1 MFPNTRS
8 FSNSFF
14 LSLIF
19 AALLT
24 ACGAPEESQ
33 VSSTETSAETA
44 GETETGALTDSGL
57 AAPPDLD
64 DPFIWLEEVEGE
76 EALAWAAEQNALSI
90 PRLQGDPR
98 FAAIRDAIETVLTSD
113 DRIPTPGLVNGQVYN
128 FWQDDEHIRGLLRR
142 TSLES
147 YRSDSPQW
155 ETVIDIDSLAT
166 VENANWVYK
175 GRTCLPGDPSRCL
188 LRLSDGGKDA
198 VVLREFDLENK
209 NFIDGGF
216 SVDEAKTNVDWID
229 ANTLVIG
236 TDFGPDSVTTSGY
249 ARTLRLWHRGSDIND
264 AEQIIEVELE
274 DMSVGITTVAEN
286 DARYSFV
293 TRRPDFF
300 TEQNWLVTPE
310 GVLAEI
316 PFPIDV
322 NVQGVFGDKLIALM
336 RSDWSPTEAATYPAG
351 SLIAMDL
358 ESSISSGDA
367 TDVSVILDPNAN
379 DELDAISAVTMTRDS
394 IYVSALKDVSG
405 KLLRVRSGASA
416 EQAWSIT
423 TIEMPDN
430 GAIRLVSADDYS
442 DTLMVSYQSFLT
454 PSTLYLI
461 NGDEEPE
468 AIKALAPQ
476 FDAEPY
482 LVEQHFVASVDGT
495 SIPYYIVRAA
505 DAPMDGSTPARLTAY
520 GGFELSRTPSYMSAQ
535 SQVWLQQGGA
545 YVLANIRGGGEYGP
559 QWHQTA
565 LLENRQRVFDD
576 FIAVAEDI
584 IERGLTS
591 PQHLGITGGSN
602 GGLLVTAA
610 MVQRPDLYNAIISA
624 VPLIDMLRY
633 HLLLAGASWTAEYG
647 NPNIPAHY
655 DFISEYSP
663 YQNVRA
669 DADYPEI
676 FLWTNPKDDRVHPG
690 HARKMAARMLEQ
702 GHDLIYFENAEGGHG
717 GGANLGQ
724 LAVTQAMEVVYLLQQ
739 LDD

>member
-1 MFPNTRS
+1 MLSNIRPLTIS
-8 FSNSFF
+8 FT
-14 LSLIF
+14 L
-19 AALLT
+19 AALLA
-24 ACGAPEESQ
+24 ACGSPDDSA
-33 VSSTETSAETA
+33 VSSLKTASEPETTPLTAAEP
-44 GETETGALTDSGL
+44 ESGPNL
-57 AAPPDLD
+57 E

-76 EALAWAAEQNALSI
+76 EALTWAAEQNALSI
-90 PRLQGDPR
+90 PRLQGDSR
-98 FAAIRDAIETVLTSD
+98 FEGIRDAIETVLTSD
-113 DRIPTPGLVNGQVYN
+113 DRIPSPGLVNGQVYN

-142 TSLES
+142 TSLDS
-147 YRSDSPQW
+147 YHSDNPQW
-155 ETVIDIDSLAT
+155 ETVIDIDLLAT

-175 GRTCLPGDPSRCL
+175 GRICLPGNPSRCL

-209 NFIDGGF
+209 NFVDGGF
-216 SVDEAKTNVDWID
+216 SVDEAKTNVDWVD
-229 ANTLVIG
+229 ANTLIIG
-236 TDFGPDSVTTSGY
+236 TDFGPGSVTTSGY
-249 ARTLRLWHRGSDIND
+249 ARTLRLWRRGTDIND
-264 AEQIIEVELE
+264 AEQIIEVGLE
-274 DMSVGITTVAEN
+274 DMSVGINTVAED

-300 TEQNWLVTPE
+300 TEQNWLVTPD
-310 GVLAEI
+310 GALAEI

-322 NVQGVFGDKLIALM
+322 NLQGVFGDRLIALM
-336 RSDWSPTEAATYPAG
+336 RSDWSPTEDVTYPAG

-358 ESSISSGDA
+358 ASSISNSVA
-367 TDVSVILDPNAN
+367 TEVSVILDPNVN
-379 DELDAISAVTMTRDS
+379 DELDAISAVAITRDS
-394 IYVSALKDVSG
+394 IYISALKDVSG
-405 KLLRVRSGASA
+405 KLLRVRSGAGA
-416 EQAWSIT
+416 EPAWSVA
-423 TIEMPDN
+423 TIELPEN

-454 PSTLYLI
+454 PSALYLI
-461 NGDEEPE
+461 NGDEQPE

-482 LVEQHFVASVDGT
+482 LVEQQFVASADGT

-505 DAPMDGSTPARLTAY
+505 DAPMDGSTPTRLTAY
-520 GGFELSRTPSYMSAQ
+520 GGFELSRTPAYVSAQ

-591 PQHLGITGGSN
+591 PAHLGITGGSN

-610 MVQRPDLYNAIISA
+610 MVQRPNLYNAIISA

-647 NPNIPAHY
+647 NPDIPAHY

-663 YQNVRA
+663 FQNVRA

-702 GHDLIYFENAEGGHG
+702 GHELIYFENAEGGHG

-724 LAVTQAMEVVYLLQQ
+724 LAVTQAMEVIYLLQK

>member
-1 MFPNTRS
+1 MLSNIRPLTIS
-8 FSNSFF
+8 FT
-14 LSLIF
+14 L
-19 AALLT
+19 AALLA
-24 ACGAPEESQ
+24 ACGSPDDSA
-33 VSSTETSAETA
+33 VSSLKTASEPETTPLTAAEP
-44 GETETGALTDSGL
+44 ESGPNL
-57 AAPPDLD
+57 E

-76 EALAWAAEQNALSI
+76 EALTWAAEQNALSI
-90 PRLQGDPR
+90 PRLQGDSR
-98 FAAIRDAIETVLTSD
+98 FEGIRDAIETVLTSD
-113 DRIPTPGLVNGQVYN
+113 DRIPSPGLVNGQVYN

-142 TSLES
+142 TSLDS
-147 YRSDSPQW
+147 YHSDNPQW
-155 ETVIDIDSLAT
+155 ETVIDIDLLAT

-175 GRTCLPGDPSRCL
+175 GRICVPGNPSRCL

-209 NFIDGGF
+209 NFVDGGF
-216 SVDEAKTNVDWID
+216 SVDEAKTNVDWVD
-229 ANTLVIG
+229 ANTLIIG
-236 TDFGPDSVTTSGY
+236 TDFGPGSVTTSGY
-249 ARTLRLWHRGSDIND
+249 ARTLRLWRRGTDIND
-264 AEQIIEVELE
+264 AEQIIEVGLE
-274 DMSVGITTVAEN
+274 DMSVGINTVAED

-300 TEQNWLVTPE
+300 TEQNWLVTPD
-310 GVLAEI
+310 GALAEI

-322 NVQGVFGDKLIALM
+322 NLQGVFGDRLIALM
-336 RSDWSPTEAATYPAG
+336 RSDWSPTEDVTYPAG

-358 ESSISSGDA
+358 ASSISNSVA
-367 TDVSVILDPNAN
+367 TEVSVILDPNVN
-379 DELDAISAVTMTRDS
+379 DELDAISAVAITRDS
-394 IYVSALKDVSG
+394 IYISALKDVSG
-405 KLLRVRSGASA
+405 KLLRVRSGAGA
-416 EQAWSIT
+416 EPAWSVA
-423 TIEMPDN
+423 TIELPEN

-454 PSTLYLI
+454 PSALYLI
-461 NGDEEPE
+461 NGDEQPE

-482 LVEQHFVASVDGT
+482 LVEQQFVASADGT

-505 DAPMDGSTPARLTAY
+505 DAPMDGSTPTRLTAY
-520 GGFELSRTPSYMSAQ
+520 GGFELSRTPAYVSAQ

-591 PQHLGITGGSN
+591 PAHLGITGGSN

-647 NPNIPAHY
+647 NPDIPAHY

-663 YQNVRA
+663 FQNVRA

-702 GHDLIYFENAEGGHG
+702 GHELIYFENAEGGHG

-724 LAVTQAMEVVYLLQQ
+724 LAVTQAMEVIYLLQK

>member
-1 MFPNTRS
+1 MLSKIRPLTIS
-8 FSNSFF
+8 FT
-14 LSLIF
+14 L
-19 AALLT
+19 AALLA
-24 ACGAPEESQ
+24 ACGSPDDSA
-33 VSSTETSAETA
+33 VSSLKTASEPETTPLTAAEP
-44 GETETGALTDSGL
+44 ESGPNL
-57 AAPPDLD
+57 E

-76 EALAWAAEQNALSI
+76 EALTWAAEQNALSI
-90 PRLQGDPR
+90 PRLQGDSR
-98 FAAIRDAIETVLTSD
+98 FEGIRDAIETVLTSD
-113 DRIPTPGLVNGQVYN
+113 DRIPSPGLVNGQVYN
-128 FWQDDEHIRGLLRR
+128 FWQDGEHIRGLLRR
-142 TSLES
+142 TSLDS
-147 YRSDSPQW
+147 YHSDNPQW
-155 ETVIDIDSLAT
+155 ETVIDIDLLAT

-175 GRTCLPGDPSRCL
+175 GRICLPGNPSRCL

-209 NFIDGGF
+209 NFVDGGF
-216 SVDEAKTNVDWID
+216 SVDEAKTNVDWVD
-229 ANTLVIG
+229 ANTLIIG
-236 TDFGPDSVTTSGY
+236 TDFGPGSVTTSGY
-249 ARTLRLWHRGSDIND
+249 ARTLRLWRRGTDIND
-264 AEQIIEVELE
+264 AEQIIEVGLE
-274 DMSVGITTVAEN
+274 DMSVGINTVAED

-300 TEQNWLVTPE
+300 TEQNWLVTPD
-310 GVLAEI
+310 GALAEI

-322 NVQGVFGDKLIALM
+322 NLQGVFGDRLIALM
-336 RSDWSPTEAATYPAG
+336 RSDWSPTEDVTYPAG

-358 ESSISSGDA
+358 ASSISNSVA
-367 TDVSVILDPNAN
+367 TEVSVILDPNVN
-379 DELDAISAVTMTRDS
+379 DELDAISAVAITRDS
-394 IYVSALKDVSG
+394 IYISALKDVSG
-405 KLLRVRSGASA
+405 KLLRVRSGAGA
-416 EQAWSIT
+416 EPAWSVA
-423 TIEMPDN
+423 TIELPEN

-454 PSTLYLI
+454 PSALYLI
-461 NGDEEPE
+461 NGDEQPE

-482 LVEQHFVASVDGT
+482 LVEQQFVSSADGT

-505 DAPMDGSTPARLTAY
+505 DAPMDGSTPTRLTAY
-520 GGFELSRTPSYMSAQ
+520 GGFELSRTPAYVSAQ

-591 PQHLGITGGSN
+591 PAHLGITGGSN

-647 NPNIPAHY
+647 NPDIPAHY

-663 YQNVRA
+663 FQNVRA

-702 GHDLIYFENAEGGHG
+702 GHELIYFENAEGGHG

-724 LAVTQAMEVVYLLQQ
+724 LAVTQAMEVIYLLQK

>member
-1 MFPNTRS
+1 MLSNIRPLTIS
-8 FSNSFF
+8 FT
-14 LSLIF
+14 L
-19 AALLT
+19 AALLA
-24 ACGAPEESQ
+24 ACGSPEDSA
-33 VSSTETSAETA
+33 VSSLKTPSEPETTPLTTAEP
-44 GETETGALTDSGL
+44 ESEPNLE
-57 AAPPDLD
+57 

-76 EALAWAAEQNALSI
+76 EALTWAAERNALST

-98 FAAIRDAIETVLTSD
+98 FEGIRDAIEMVLTSD

-128 FWQDDEHIRGLLRR
+128 YWQDDEHIRGLLRR
-142 TSLES
+142 TSLDS
-147 YRSDSPQW
+147 YRSDNPRW
-155 ETVIDIDSLAT
+155 ETVIDIDLLAT

-175 GRTCLPGDPSRCL
+175 GRTCLPGNPSRCL

-198 VVLREFDLENK
+198 VVLREFDLENN
-209 NFIDGGF
+209 NFVDGGF
-216 SVDEAKTNVDWID
+216 SVDEAKTNVDWVD
-229 ANTLVIG
+229 ANTLIIG
-236 TDFGPDSVTTSGY
+236 TDFGPGSVTTSGY
-249 ARTLRLWHRGSDIND
+249 ARTLRLWRRGTDIND
-264 AEQIIEVELE
+264 AEQIIEVGLE
-274 DMSVGITTVAEN
+274 DMSVGINTVAED

-300 TEQNWLVTPE
+300 TEQNWLVTPD
-310 GVLAEI
+310 GALAEI

-322 NVQGVFGDKLIALM
+322 NLQGVFGDKLIALM
-336 RSDWSPTEAATYPAG
+336 RSDWSPTEDVTYPAG

-358 ESSISSGDA
+358 ASSISNSAA
-367 TDVSVILDPNAN
+367 TEVSVILDPNVN
-379 DELDAISAVTMTRDS
+379 DELDAISAVAMTRDS
-394 IYVSALKDVSG
+394 IYISALKDVSG
-405 KLLRVRSGASA
+405 KLLRVRSGAGA
-416 EQAWSIT
+416 EPAWSVA
-423 TIEMPDN
+423 TIELPEN

-454 PSTLYLI
+454 PSTLYLV
-461 NGDEEPE
+461 NGDEQPE

-482 LVEQHFVASVDGT
+482 LVEQQFVASADGT

-505 DAPMDGSTPARLTAY
+505 DAPMDGSTPTRLTAY
-520 GGFELSRTPSYMSAQ
+520 GGFELSRTPAYVSAQ

-591 PQHLGITGGSN
+591 PAHLGITGGSN

-647 NPNIPAHY
+647 NPDIPAHY

-669 DADYPEI
+669 DANYPEI

-702 GHDLIYFENAEGGHG
+702 GHELIYFENAEGGHG

>member
-1 MFPNTRS
+1 MLSNIRPLTIS
-8 FSNSFF
+8 FT
-14 LSLIF
+14 L
-19 AALLT
+19 AALLA
-24 ACGAPEESQ
+24 ACGSPEDSA
-33 VSSTETSAETA
+33 VSSLKTPSEPETTPLTTAEP
-44 GETETGALTDSGL
+44 ESGPNL
-57 AAPPDLD
+57 E

-76 EALAWAAEQNALSI
+76 EALAWAAERNALSI

-98 FAAIRDAIETVLTSD
+98 FEGIRDTIEMVLTSD

-128 FWQDDEHIRGLLRR
+128 YWQDDEHIRGLLRR
-142 TSLES
+142 TSLDS
-147 YRSDSPQW
+147 YRSDNPRW
-155 ETVIDIDSLAT
+155 ETVIDIDLLAT

-198 VVLREFDLENK
+198 VVLREFDLENN
-209 NFIDGGF
+209 NFVDGGF
-216 SVDEAKTNVDWID
+216 SVDEAKTNVDWVD
-229 ANTLVIG
+229 ANTLIIG
-236 TDFGPDSVTTSGY
+236 TDFGPGSVTTSGY
-249 ARTLRLWHRGSDIND
+249 ARTLRLWRRGTDIND
-264 AEQIIEVELE
+264 AEQIIEVGLE
-274 DMSVGITTVAEN
+274 DMSVGINTVAED

-300 TEQNWLVTPE
+300 TEQNWLLTPD
-310 GVLAEI
+310 GALAEI

-322 NVQGVFGDKLIALM
+322 NLQGVFGDKLIALM
-336 RSDWSPTEAATYPAG
+336 RSDWSPTEDVTYPAG

-358 ESSISSGDA
+358 ASSISNSAA
-367 TDVSVILDPNAN
+367 TEVSVILDPNLN
-379 DELDAISAVTMTRDS
+379 DELDAISAVAITSDS
-394 IYVSALKDVSG
+394 IYISALKDVSG
-405 KLLRVRSGASA
+405 KLLRVRSGAGA
-416 EQAWSIT
+416 EPAWSVA
-423 TIEMPDN
+423 TIELPEN

-454 PSTLYLI
+454 PSTLYLV
-461 NGDEEPE
+461 NGDEQPE

-482 LVEQHFVASVDGT
+482 LVEQQFVASADGT

-505 DAPMDGSTPARLTAY
+505 DAPMDGSTPTRLTAY
-520 GGFELSRTPSYMSAQ
+520 GGFELSRTPAYVSAQ

-591 PQHLGITGGSN
+591 PAHLGITGGSN

-647 NPNIPAHY
+647 NPDIPAHY

>member
-1 MFPNTRS
+1 MLSNIRPLTIS
-8 FSNSFF
+8 FT
-14 LSLIF
+14 L
-19 AALLT
+19 AALLA
-24 ACGAPEESQ
+24 ACGSPEDSA
-33 VSSTETSAETA
+33 VSSLKNPSEPETTPLTTAEP
-44 GETETGALTDSGL
+44 ESEPNLE
-57 AAPPDLD
+57 

-76 EALAWAAEQNALSI
+76 EALTWAAERNALSI

-98 FAAIRDAIETVLTSD
+98 FEGIRDAIEMVLTSD

-128 FWQDDEHIRGLLRR
+128 YWQDDEHIRGLLRR
-142 TSLES
+142 TSLDS
-147 YRSDSPQW
+147 YRSDNPRW
-155 ETVIDIDSLAT
+155 ETVIDIDLLAT

-175 GRTCLPGDPSRCL
+175 GRTCLPGNPSHCL

-198 VVLREFDLENK
+198 VVLREFDLENN
-209 NFIDGGF
+209 NFVDGGF
-216 SVDEAKTNVDWID
+216 SVDEAKTNVDWVD
-229 ANTLVIG
+229 ANTLIIG
-236 TDFGPDSVTTSGY
+236 TDFGPGSVTTSGY
-249 ARTLRLWHRGSDIND
+249 ARTLRLWRRGTDIND
-264 AEQIIEVELE
+264 AEQIIEVGLE
-274 DMSVGITTVAEN
+274 DMSVGINTVAED

-300 TEQNWLVTPE
+300 TEQNWLVTPD
-310 GVLAEI
+310 GALAEI

-322 NVQGVFGDKLIALM
+322 NLQGVFGDKLIALM
-336 RSDWSPTEAATYPAG
+336 RSDWSPTEDVTYPAG

-358 ESSISSGDA
+358 ASSISNSAA
-367 TDVSVILDPNAN
+367 TEVSVILDPNVN
-379 DELDAISAVTMTRDS
+379 DELDAISAVAMTRDS
-394 IYVSALKDVSG
+394 IYISALKDVSG
-405 KLLRVRSGASA
+405 KLLRVRSGAGA
-416 EQAWSIT
+416 EPAWSVA
-423 TIEMPDN
+423 TIELPDN

-454 PSTLYLI
+454 PSTLYLV
-461 NGDEEPE
+461 NGDEQPE

-482 LVEQHFVASVDGT
+482 LVEQQFVASADGT

-505 DAPMDGSTPARLTAY
+505 DAPMDGSTPTRLTAY
-520 GGFELSRTPSYMSAQ
+520 GGFELSRTPAYVSAQ

-591 PQHLGITGGSN
+591 PAHLGITGGSN

-647 NPNIPAHY
+647 NPDIPAHY

-669 DADYPEI
+669 DANYPEI

-702 GHDLIYFENAEGGHG
+702 GHELIYFENAEGGHG

>member
-1 MFPNTRS
+1 MLSNIRPLTIS
-8 FSNSFF
+8 FT
-14 LSLIF
+14 L
-19 AALLT
+19 AALLA
-24 ACGAPEESQ
+24 ACGSPEDSA
-33 VSSTETSAETA
+33 VSSFKTPSEPETTPLTTAEP
-44 GETETGALTDSGL
+44 ESEPNLE
-57 AAPPDLD
+57 

-76 EALAWAAEQNALSI
+76 EALTWAAERNALSI

-98 FAAIRDAIETVLTSD
+98 FEGIRDAIEMVLTSD

-128 FWQDDEHIRGLLRR
+128 YWQDDEHIRGLLRR
-142 TSLES
+142 TSLDS
-147 YRSDSPQW
+147 YRSDNPRW
-155 ETVIDIDSLAT
+155 ETVIDIDLLAT

-175 GRTCLPGDPSRCL
+175 GRTCLPGNPSRCL

-209 NFIDGGF
+209 NFVDGGF
-216 SVDEAKTNVDWID
+216 SVDEAKTNVDWVD
-229 ANTLVIG
+229 ANTLIIG
-236 TDFGPDSVTTSGY
+236 TDFGLGSVTTSGY
-249 ARTLRLWHRGSDIND
+249 ARTLRLWRRGTDIND
-264 AEQIIEVELE
+264 AEQIIEVGLE
-274 DMSVGITTVAEN
+274 DMSVGINTVAEA

-300 TEQNWLVTPE
+300 TEQNWLVTPD
-310 GVLAEI
+310 GALAEI

-322 NVQGVFGDKLIALM
+322 NLQGVFGDKLIALM
-336 RSDWSPTEAATYPAG
+336 RSDWSPTEDVTYPAG

-358 ESSISSGDA
+358 ASSISNSAA
-367 TDVSVILDPNAN
+367 TEVSVILDPNVN
-379 DELDAISAVTMTRDS
+379 DELDAISAVAMTRDS
-394 IYVSALKDVSG
+394 IYISALKDVSG
-405 KLLRVRSGASA
+405 KLLRVRSGAGA
-416 EQAWSIT
+416 EPAWSVA
-423 TIEMPDN
+423 TIELPEN

-454 PSTLYLI
+454 PSTLYLV
-461 NGDEEPE
+461 NGDEQPE

-476 FDAEPY
+476 YDAEPY
-482 LVEQHFVASVDGT
+482 LVEQQFVASADGT

-505 DAPMDGSTPARLTAY
+505 DAPMDSSTPTRLTAY
-520 GGFELSRTPSYMSAQ
+520 GGFELSRTPAYVSAQ
-535 SQVWLQQGGA
+535 SQVWLQRGGA

-591 PQHLGITGGSN
+591 PAHLGITGGSN

-647 NPNIPAHY
+647 NPDIPAHY

-669 DADYPEI
+669 DANYPEI

-702 GHDLIYFENAEGGHG
+702 GHELIYFENAEGGHG

>member
-1 MFPNTRS
+1 MLSNIRPLTIS
-8 FSNSFF
+8 FT
-14 LSLIF
+14 L
-19 AALLT
+19 AALLA
-24 ACGAPEESQ
+24 ACGSPEDSA
-33 VSSTETSAETA
+33 VSSLKNPSEPETTPLTTAEP
-44 GETETGALTDSGL
+44 ESEPNLE
-57 AAPPDLD
+57 

-76 EALAWAAEQNALSI
+76 EALTWAAERNALST

-98 FAAIRDAIETVLTSD
+98 FEGIRDAIEMVLTSD

-128 FWQDDEHIRGLLRR
+128 YWQDDEHIRGLLRR
-142 TSLES
+142 TSLDS
-147 YRSDSPQW
+147 YRSDNPRW
-155 ETVIDIDSLAT
+155 ETVIDIDLLAT

-175 GRTCLPGDPSRCL
+175 GRTCLPGNPSHCL

-209 NFIDGGF
+209 NFVDGGF
-216 SVDEAKTNVDWID
+216 SVDEAKTNVDWVD
-229 ANTLVIG
+229 ANTLIIG
-236 TDFGPDSVTTSGY
+236 TDFGPGSVTTSGY
-249 ARTLRLWHRGSDIND
+249 ARTLRLWRRGTDIND
-264 AEQIIEVELE
+264 AEQIIEVGLE
-274 DMSVGITTVAEN
+274 DMSVGINTVAED

-300 TEQNWLVTPE
+300 TEQNWLVTPD
-310 GVLAEI
+310 GALAEI

-322 NVQGVFGDKLIALM
+322 NLQGVFGDKLIALM
-336 RSDWSPTEAATYPAG
+336 RSDWSPTEDVTYPAG

-358 ESSISSGDA
+358 ANSISNSAA
-367 TDVSVILDPNAN
+367 TEVSVILDPNVN
-379 DELDAISAVTMTRDS
+379 DELDAISAVAMTRDS
-394 IYVSALKDVSG
+394 IYISALKDVSG
-405 KLLRVRSGASA
+405 KLLRVRSGAGA
-416 EQAWSIT
+416 EPAWSVA
-423 TIEMPDN
+423 TIELPDN

-454 PSTLYLI
+454 PSTLYLV
-461 NGDEEPE
+461 NGDEQPE

-482 LVEQHFVASVDGT
+482 LVEQQFVASADGT

-505 DAPMDGSTPARLTAY
+505 DAPMDGSTPTRLTAY
-520 GGFELSRTPSYMSAQ
+520 GGFELSRTPAYVSAQ

-591 PQHLGITGGSN
+591 PAHLGITGGSN

-647 NPNIPAHY
+647 NPDIPAHY

-669 DADYPEI
+669 DANYPEI

-702 GHDLIYFENAEGGHG
+702 GHELIYFENAEGGHG

>member
-1 MFPNTRS
+1 MLPNIRPLTIS
-8 FSNSFF
+8 FT
-14 LSLIF
+14 L
-19 AALLT
+19 AALLA
-24 ACGAPEESQ
+24 ACGSPDDSA
-33 VSSTETSAETA
+33 VSSLKTASEPETTP
-44 GETETGALTDSGL
+44 L
-57 AAPPDLD
+57 AAAEPESGPNLE
-64 DPFIWLEEVEGE
+64 DPFIWLEEVEGGK
-76 EALAWAAEQNALSI
+76 ALTWAAEQNALSI
-90 PRLQGDPR
+90 PRLQGDSR
-98 FAAIRDAIETVLTSD
+98 FEGIRDAIETVLTSD
-113 DRIPTPGLVNGQVYN
+113 DRIPSPGLVNGQVYN

-142 TSLES
+142 TSLDS
-147 YRSDSPQW
+147 YRSDNPQW
-155 ETVIDIDSLAT
+155 ETVIDIDLLAT

-175 GRTCLPGDPSRCL
+175 GRTCLPDNPSRCL

-209 NFIDGGF
+209 NFVDGGF
-216 SVDEAKTNVDWID
+216 SVGEAKTAVDWVD
-229 ANTLVIG
+229 ANTLIIG
-236 TDFGPDSVTTSGY
+236 TDFGPGSVTTSGY
-249 ARTLRLWHRGSDIND
+249 ARTLRLWRRGTDIND
-264 AEQIIEVELE
+264 AEQIIEVGLE
-274 DMSVGITTVAEN
+274 DMSVGINTVAED

-300 TEQNWLVTPE
+300 TEQNWLVTPD
-310 GVLAEI
+310 GALAEI

-322 NVQGVFGDKLIALM
+322 NLQGVFGDKLIALM
-336 RSDWSPTEAATYPAG
+336 RSDWSPTEDVTYPAG

-358 ESSISSGDA
+358 ASSISNSVA
-367 TDVSVILDPNAN
+367 TEVSVILDPNVN
-379 DELDAISAVTMTRDS
+379 DELDAISAVAITRDS
-394 IYVSALKDVSG
+394 IYISALKDVSG
-405 KLLRVRSGASA
+405 KLLRVRSGAGA
-416 EQAWSIT
+416 EPAWSVA
-423 TIEMPDN
+423 TIELPEN

-454 PSTLYLI
+454 PSALYLI
-461 NGDEEPE
+461 NGDEQPE

-482 LVEQHFVASVDGT
+482 LVEQQFVASADGT

-505 DAPMDGSTPARLTAY
+505 DAPMDGSTPTRLTAY
-520 GGFELSRTPSYMSAQ
+520 GGFELSRTPAYVSAQ

-591 PQHLGITGGSN
+591 PAHLGITGGSN

-647 NPNIPAHY
+647 NPDIPAHY
-655 DFISEYSP
+655 NFISEYSP

-702 GHDLIYFENAEGGHG
+702 GHELIYFENAEGGHG

-724 LAVTQAMEVVYLLQQ
+724 LAVTQAMEVIYLLQK

>member
-1 MFPNTRS
+1 MLSNIRPLTIS
-8 FSNSFF
+8 FT
-14 LSLIF
+14 L
-19 AALLT
+19 AALLA
-24 ACGAPEESQ
+24 ACGSPDDSA
-33 VSSTETSAETA
+33 VSSLKTASEPETTPLTAAEP
-44 GETETGALTDSGL
+44 ESGPNL
-57 AAPPDLD
+57 E

-76 EALAWAAEQNALSI
+76 EALTWAAEQNALSI
-90 PRLQGDPR
+90 PRLQGDSR
-98 FAAIRDAIETVLTSD
+98 FEGIRDAIETVLTSD
-113 DRIPTPGLVNGQVYN
+113 DRIPSPGLVNGQVYN

-142 TSLES
+142 TSLDS
-147 YRSDSPQW
+147 YHSDNPQW
-155 ETVIDIDSLAT
+155 ETVIDIDLLAT

-175 GRTCLPGDPSRCL
+175 GRICLPGNPSRCL

-209 NFIDGGF
+209 NFVDGGF
-216 SVDEAKTNVDWID
+216 SVDEAKTNVDWVD
-229 ANTLVIG
+229 ANTLIIG
-236 TDFGPDSVTTSGY
+236 TDFGPGSVTTSGY
-249 ARTLRLWHRGSDIND
+249 ARTLRLWRRGTDIND
-264 AEQIIEVELE
+264 AEQIIEVGLE
-274 DMSVGITTVAEN
+274 DMSVGINTVAED

-300 TEQNWLVTPE
+300 TEQNWLVTPD
-310 GVLAEI
+310 GALAEI

-322 NVQGVFGDKLIALM
+322 NLQGVFGDRLIALM
-336 RSDWSPTEAATYPAG
+336 RSDWSPTEDVTYPAG

-358 ESSISSGDA
+358 ASSISNSVA
-367 TDVSVILDPNAN
+367 TEVSVILDPNVN
-379 DELDAISAVTMTRDS
+379 DELDAISAVAITRDS
-394 IYVSALKDVSG
+394 IYISALKDVSG
-405 KLLRVRSGASA
+405 KLLRVRSGAGT
-416 EQAWSIT
+416 EPAWSVA
-423 TIEMPDN
+423 TIELPEN

-454 PSTLYLI
+454 PSALYLI
-461 NGDEEPE
+461 NGDEQPE

-482 LVEQHFVASVDGT
+482 LVEQQFVASADGT

-505 DAPMDGSTPARLTAY
+505 DAPMDGSTPTRLTAY
-520 GGFELSRTPSYMSAQ
+520 GGFELSRTPAYVSAQ

-591 PQHLGITGGSN
+591 PAHLGITGGSN

-647 NPNIPAHY
+647 NPDIPAHY

-663 YQNVRA
+663 FQNVRA

-702 GHDLIYFENAEGGHG
+702 GHELIYFENAEGGHG

-724 LAVTQAMEVVYLLQQ
+724 LAVTQAMEVIYLLQK

>member
-1 MFPNTRS
+1 MLSNIRPLTIS
-8 FSNSFF
+8 FT
-14 LSLIF
+14 L
-19 AALLT
+19 AALLA
-24 ACGAPEESQ
+24 ACGSPDDSA
-33 VSSTETSAETA
+33 VSSLKTASEPETTPLTAAEP
-44 GETETGALTDSGL
+44 ESGPNL
-57 AAPPDLD
+57 E

-76 EALAWAAEQNALSI
+76 EALTWAAEQNALSI
-90 PRLQGDPR
+90 PRLQGDSR
-98 FAAIRDAIETVLTSD
+98 FEGIRDAIETVLTSD
-113 DRIPTPGLVNGQVYN
+113 DRIPSPGLVNGQVYN

-142 TSLES
+142 TSLDS
-147 YRSDSPQW
+147 YHSDNPQW
-155 ETVIDIDSLAT
+155 ETVIDIDLLAT

-175 GRTCLPGDPSRCL
+175 GRICLPGNPSRCL

-209 NFIDGGF
+209 NFVDGGF
-216 SVDEAKTNVDWID
+216 SVDEAKTNVDWVD
-229 ANTLVIG
+229 ANTLIIG
-236 TDFGPDSVTTSGY
+236 TDFGPGSVTTSGY
-249 ARTLRLWHRGSDIND
+249 ARTLRLWRRGTDIND
-264 AEQIIEVELE
+264 AEQIIEVGLE
-274 DMSVGITTVAEN
+274 DMSVGINTVAED

-300 TEQNWLVTPE
+300 TEQNWLVTPD
-310 GVLAEI
+310 GALAEI

-322 NVQGVFGDKLIALM
+322 NLQGVFGDRLIALM
-336 RSDWSPTEAATYPAG
+336 RSDWSPTEDVTYPAG

-358 ESSISSGDA
+358 ASSISNSVA
-367 TDVSVILDPNAN
+367 TEVSVILDPNVN
-379 DELDAISAVTMTRDS
+379 DELDAISAVAITRDS
-394 IYVSALKDVSG
+394 IYISALKDVSG
-405 KLLRVRSGASA
+405 KLLRVRSGAGA
-416 EQAWSIT
+416 EPAWSVA
-423 TIEMPDN
+423 TIELPEN

-454 PSTLYLI
+454 PSALYLI
-461 NGDEEPE
+461 NGDEQPE

-482 LVEQHFVASVDGT
+482 LVEQQFVSSADGT

-505 DAPMDGSTPARLTAY
+505 DAPMDGSTPTRLTAY
-520 GGFELSRTPSYMSAQ
+520 GGFELSRTPAYVSAQ

-591 PQHLGITGGSN
+591 PAHLGITGGSN

-647 NPNIPAHY
+647 NPDIPAHY

-663 YQNVRA
+663 FQNVRA

-702 GHDLIYFENAEGGHG
+702 GHELIYFENAEGGHG

-724 LAVTQAMEVVYLLQQ
+724 LAVTQAMEVIYLLQK

>member
-1 MFPNTRS
+1 MLPNIRPLTIS
-8 FSNSFF
+8 FT
-14 LSLIF
+14 L
-19 AALLT
+19 AALLA
-24 ACGAPEESQ
+24 ACGSPDDSA
-33 VSSTETSAETA
+33 VSSLKTASEPETTP
-44 GETETGALTDSGL
+44 L
-57 AAPPDLD
+57 AAAEPESGPNLE

-76 EALAWAAEQNALSI
+76 EALTWAAEQNALSI
-90 PRLQGDPR
+90 PRLQGDSR
-98 FAAIRDAIETVLTSD
+98 FEGIRDAIETVLTSD
-113 DRIPTPGLVNGQVYN
+113 DRIPSPGLVNGQVYN

-142 TSLES
+142 TSLDS
-147 YRSDSPQW
+147 YRSDNPQW
-155 ETVIDIDSLAT
+155 ETVIDIDLLAT

-175 GRTCLPGDPSRCL
+175 GRTCLPDNPSRCL

-198 VVLREFDLENK
+198 VVLREFDLENN
-209 NFIDGGF
+209 NFVDGGF
-216 SVDEAKTNVDWID
+216 SVDEAKTNVDWVD
-229 ANTLVIG
+229 ANTLIIG
-236 TDFGPDSVTTSGY
+236 TDFGPGSVTTSGY
-249 ARTLRLWHRGSDIND
+249 ARTLRLWRRGTDIND
-264 AEQIIEVELE
+264 AEQIIEVGLE
-274 DMSVGITTVAEN
+274 DMSVGINTVAED

-300 TEQNWLVTPE
+300 TEQNWLVTPD
-310 GVLAEI
+310 GALAEI

-322 NVQGVFGDKLIALM
+322 NLQGVFGDKLIALM
-336 RSDWSPTEAATYPAG
+336 RSDWSPTEDVTYPAG

-358 ESSISSGDA
+358 ASSISNSVA
-367 TDVSVILDPNAN
+367 TEVSVILDPNVN
-379 DELDAISAVTMTRDS
+379 DELDAISAVAITRDS
-394 IYVSALKDVSG
+394 IYISALKDVSG
-405 KLLRVRSGASA
+405 KLLRVRSGAGA
-416 EQAWSIT
+416 EPAWSVA
-423 TIEMPDN
+423 TIELPEN

-454 PSTLYLI
+454 PSALYLI
-461 NGDEEPE
+461 NGDEQPE

-482 LVEQHFVASVDGT
+482 LVEQQFVASADGT

-505 DAPMDGSTPARLTAY
+505 DAPMDGSTPTRLTAY
-520 GGFELSRTPSYMSAQ
+520 GGFELSRTPAYVSAQ

-591 PQHLGITGGSN
+591 PAHLGITGGSN

-647 NPNIPAHY
+647 NPDIPAHY
-655 DFISEYSP
+655 NFISEYSP

-702 GHDLIYFENAEGGHG
+702 GHELIYFENAEGGHG

-724 LAVTQAMEVVYLLQQ
+724 LAVTQAMEVIYLLQK

>member
-1 MFPNTRS
+1 MLSNIRPLTIS
-8 FSNSFF
+8 FT
-14 LSLIF
+14 L
-19 AALLT
+19 AALLA
-24 ACGAPEESQ
+24 ACGSPEDSA
-33 VSSTETSAETA
+33 VSSLKTPSEPETTPLTTAEP
-44 GETETGALTDSGL
+44 ESEPNLE
-57 AAPPDLD
+57 

-76 EALAWAAEQNALSI
+76 EALAWAAERNALSI

-98 FAAIRDAIETVLTSD
+98 FEGIRDAIEMVLTSD

-128 FWQDDEHIRGLLRR
+128 YWQDDEHIRGLLRR
-142 TSLES
+142 TSLDS
-147 YRSDSPQW
+147 YRSDNPRW
-155 ETVIDIDSLAT
+155 ETVIDIDLLAT

-175 GRTCLPGDPSRCL
+175 GRTCLPGNPSRCL

-198 VVLREFDLENK
+198 VVLREFDLENN
-209 NFIDGGF
+209 NFVDGGF
-216 SVDEAKTNVDWID
+216 SVDEAKTNVDWVD
-229 ANTLVIG
+229 ANTLIIG
-236 TDFGPDSVTTSGY
+236 TDFGPGSVTTSGY
-249 ARTLRLWHRGSDIND
+249 ARTLRLWRRGTDIND
-264 AEQIIEVELE
+264 AEQIIEVGLE
-274 DMSVGITTVAEN
+274 DMSVGINTVAED

-300 TEQNWLVTPE
+300 TEQNWLLTPD
-310 GVLAEI
+310 GALAEI

-322 NVQGVFGDKLIALM
+322 NLQGVFGDKLIALM
-336 RSDWSPTEAATYPAG
+336 RSDWSPTEDVTYPAG

-358 ESSISSGDA
+358 ASSISNSAA
-367 TDVSVILDPNAN
+367 TEVSVILDPNVN
-379 DELDAISAVTMTRDS
+379 DELDAISAVAMTRDS
-394 IYVSALKDVSG
+394 IYISALKDVSG
-405 KLLRVRSGASA
+405 KLLRVRSGAGA
-416 EQAWSIT
+416 EPAWSVA
-423 TIEMPDN
+423 TIELPEN

-454 PSTLYLI
+454 PSTLYLV
-461 NGDEEPE
+461 NGDEQPE

-482 LVEQHFVASVDGT
+482 LVEQQFVASADGT

-505 DAPMDGSTPARLTAY
+505 DAPMDGSTPTRLTAY
-520 GGFELSRTPSYMSAQ
+520 GGFELSRTPAYVSAQ

-545 YVLANIRGGGEYGP
+545 YALANIRGGGEYGP

-591 PQHLGITGGSN
+591 PAHLGITGGSN

-647 NPNIPAHY
+647 NPDIPAHY

-669 DADYPEI
+669 DANYPEI

-702 GHDLIYFENAEGGHG
+702 GHELIYFENAEGGHG

>member
-1 MFPNTRS
+1 MLSNIRPLTIS
-8 FSNSFF
+8 FT
-14 LSLIF
+14 L
-19 AALLT
+19 AALLA
-24 ACGAPEESQ
+24 ACGSPDDSA
-33 VSSTETSAETA
+33 VSSLKTASEPETTPLTAAEP
-44 GETETGALTDSGL
+44 ESGPNL
-57 AAPPDLD
+57 E

-76 EALAWAAEQNALSI
+76 EALTWAAEQNALSI
-90 PRLQGDPR
+90 PRLQGDSR
-98 FAAIRDAIETVLTSD
+98 FEGIRDAIETVLTSD
-113 DRIPTPGLVNGQVYN
+113 DRIPSPGLVNGQVYN
-128 FWQDDEHIRGLLRR
+128 FWQDGEHIRGLLRR
-142 TSLES
+142 TSLDS
-147 YRSDSPQW
+147 YHSDNPQW
-155 ETVIDIDSLAT
+155 ETVIDIDLLAT

-175 GRTCLPGDPSRCL
+175 GRICLPGNPSRCL

-209 NFIDGGF
+209 NFVDGGF
-216 SVDEAKTNVDWID
+216 SVDEAKTNVDWVD
-229 ANTLVIG
+229 ANTLIIG
-236 TDFGPDSVTTSGY
+236 TDFGPGSVTTSGY
-249 ARTLRLWHRGSDIND
+249 ARTLRLWRRGTDIND
-264 AEQIIEVELE
+264 AEQIIEVGLE
-274 DMSVGITTVAEN
+274 DMSVGINTVAED

-300 TEQNWLVTPE
+300 TEQNWLVTPD
-310 GVLAEI
+310 GALAEI

-322 NVQGVFGDKLIALM
+322 NLQGVFGDRLIALM
-336 RSDWSPTEAATYPAG
+336 RSDWSPTEDVTYPAG

-358 ESSISSGDA
+358 ASSISNSVA
-367 TDVSVILDPNAN
+367 TEVSVILDPNVN
-379 DELDAISAVTMTRDS
+379 DELDAISAVAITRDS
-394 IYVSALKDVSG
+394 IYISALKDVSG
-405 KLLRVRSGASA
+405 KLLRVRSGAGA
-416 EQAWSIT
+416 EPAWSVA
-423 TIEMPDN
+423 TIELPEN

-454 PSTLYLI
+454 PSALYLI
-461 NGDEEPE
+461 NGDEQPE

-482 LVEQHFVASVDGT
+482 LVEQQFVASADGT

-505 DAPMDGSTPARLTAY
+505 DAPMDGSTPTRLTAY
-520 GGFELSRTPSYMSAQ
+520 GGFELSRTPAYVSAQ

-591 PQHLGITGGSN
+591 PAHLGITGGSN

-647 NPNIPAHY
+647 NPDIPAHY

-663 YQNVRA
+663 FQNVRA

-702 GHDLIYFENAEGGHG
+702 GHELIYFENAEGGHG

-724 LAVTQAMEVVYLLQQ
+724 LAVTQAMEVIYLLQK

>member
-1 MFPNTRS
+1 MLSNIRPLTIS
-8 FSNSFF
+8 FT
-14 LSLIF
+14 L
-19 AALLT
+19 AALLA
-24 ACGAPEESQ
+24 ACGSPEDSA
-33 VSSTETSAETA
+33 VSSLKTPSEPETTPLTTAEP
-44 GETETGALTDSGL
+44 ESEPNLE
-57 AAPPDLD
+57 

-76 EALAWAAEQNALSI
+76 EALTWAAERNALSI

-98 FAAIRDAIETVLTSD
+98 FEGIRDAIEMVLTSD

-128 FWQDDEHIRGLLRR
+128 YWQDDEHIRGLLRR
-142 TSLES
+142 TSLDS
-147 YRSDSPQW
+147 YRSDNPRW
-155 ETVIDIDSLAT
+155 ETVIDIDLLAT

-175 GRTCLPGDPSRCL
+175 GRTCLPGNPSRCL

-198 VVLREFDLENK
+198 VVLREFDLENN
-209 NFIDGGF
+209 NFVDGGF
-216 SVDEAKTNVDWID
+216 SVDEAKTNVDWVD
-229 ANTLVIG
+229 ANTLIIG
-236 TDFGPDSVTTSGY
+236 TDFGPGSVTTSGY
-249 ARTLRLWHRGSDIND
+249 ARTLRLWRRGTDIND
-264 AEQIIEVELE
+264 AEQIIEVGLE
-274 DMSVGITTVAEN
+274 DMSVGINTVAED

-293 TRRPDFF
+293 TRHPDFF
-300 TEQNWLVTPE
+300 TEQNWLVTPD
-310 GVLAEI
+310 GALAEI

-322 NVQGVFGDKLIALM
+322 NLQGVFGNKLIALM
-336 RSDWSPTEAATYPAG
+336 RSDWSPTEDVTYPAG

-358 ESSISSGDA
+358 ASSISNSAA
-367 TDVSVILDPNAN
+367 TEVSVILDPNVN
-379 DELDAISAVTMTRDS
+379 DELDAISAVAMTRDS
-394 IYVSALKDVSG
+394 IYISALKDVSG
-405 KLLRVRSGASA
+405 KLLRVRSGAGA
-416 EQAWSIT
+416 EPAWSVA
-423 TIEMPDN
+423 TIELPEN

-454 PSTLYLI
+454 PSTLYLV
-461 NGDEEPE
+461 NGDEQPE

-482 LVEQHFVASVDGT
+482 LVEQQFVASADGT

-505 DAPMDGSTPARLTAY
+505 DAPMDGSTPTRLTAY
-520 GGFELSRTPSYMSAQ
+520 GGFELSRTPAYVSAQ

-591 PQHLGITGGSN
+591 PAHLGITGGSN

-647 NPNIPAHY
+647 NPDIPAHY

-669 DADYPEI
+669 DTNYPEI

-702 GHDLIYFENAEGGHG
+702 GHELIYFENAEGGHG

>member
-1 MFPNTRS
+1 MLSNIRPLTIS
-8 FSNSFF
+8 FT
-14 LSLIF
+14 L
-19 AALLT
+19 AALLA
-24 ACGAPEESQ
+24 ACGSPEDSA
-33 VSSTETSAETA
+33 VSSLKTPSEPETTPLTTAEP
-44 GETETGALTDSGL
+44 ESEPNLE
-57 AAPPDLD
+57 

-76 EALAWAAEQNALSI
+76 EALAWAAERNALSI

-98 FAAIRDAIETVLTSD
+98 FEGIRDAIEMVLTSD

-128 FWQDDEHIRGLLRR
+128 YWQDDEHIRGLLRR
-142 TSLES
+142 TSLDS
-147 YRSDSPQW
+147 YRSDNPRW
-155 ETVIDIDSLAT
+155 ETVIDIDLLAT

-175 GRTCLPGDPSRCL
+175 GRTCLPGNPSRCL

-198 VVLREFDLENK
+198 VVLREFDLENN
-209 NFIDGGF
+209 NFVDGGF
-216 SVDEAKTNVDWID
+216 SVDEAKTNVDWVD
-229 ANTLVIG
+229 ANTLIIG
-236 TDFGPDSVTTSGY
+236 TDFGPGSVTTSGY
-249 ARTLRLWHRGSDIND
+249 ARTLRLWRRGTDIND
-264 AEQIIEVELE
+264 AEQIIEVGLE
-274 DMSVGITTVAEN
+274 DMSVGINTVAED

-300 TEQNWLVTPE
+300 TEQNWLLTPD
-310 GVLAEI
+310 GALAEI

-322 NVQGVFGDKLIALM
+322 NLQGVFGDKLIALM
-336 RSDWSPTEAATYPAG
+336 RSDWSPTEDVTYPAG

-358 ESSISSGDA
+358 ASSISNSAA
-367 TDVSVILDPNAN
+367 TEVSVILDPNVN
-379 DELDAISAVTMTRDS
+379 DELDAISAVAMTRDS
-394 IYVSALKDVSG
+394 IYISALKDVSG
-405 KLLRVRSGASA
+405 KLLRVRSGAGA
-416 EQAWSIT
+416 EPAWSVA
-423 TIEMPDN
+423 TIKLPEN

-442 DTLMVSYQSFLT
+442 DTLMVRYQSFLT
-454 PSTLYLI
+454 PSTLYLV
-461 NGDEEPE
+461 NGDEQPE

-482 LVEQHFVASVDGT
+482 LVEQQFVASADGT

-505 DAPMDGSTPARLTAY
+505 DAPMDGSTPTRLTAY
-520 GGFELSRTPSYMSAQ
+520 GGFELSRTPAYVSAQ

-545 YVLANIRGGGEYGP
+545 YALANIRGGGEYGP

-591 PQHLGITGGSN
+591 PAHLGITGGSN

-647 NPNIPAHY
+647 NPDIPAHY

-702 GHDLIYFENAEGGHG
+702 GHELIYFENAEGGHG

>member
-1 MFPNTRS
+1 MLSNIRPLTIS
-8 FSNSFF
+8 FT
-14 LSLIF
+14 L
-19 AALLT
+19 AALLA
-24 ACGAPEESQ
+24 ACGSPDDSA
-33 VSSTETSAETA
+33 VSSLKTASEPETTPLTAAEP
-44 GETETGALTDSGL
+44 ESRPNLE
-57 AAPPDLD
+57 

-76 EALAWAAEQNALSI
+76 EALTWAAEQNALSI
-90 PRLQGDPR
+90 PRLQGDSR
-98 FAAIRDAIETVLTSD
+98 FEGIRDAIETVLTSD
-113 DRIPTPGLVNGQVYN
+113 DRIPSPGLVNGQVYN
-128 FWQDDEHIRGLLRR
+128 FWQDGEHIRGLLRR
-142 TSLES
+142 TSLDS
-147 YRSDSPQW
+147 YHSDNPQW
-155 ETVIDIDSLAT
+155 ETVIDIDLLAT

-175 GRTCLPGDPSRCL
+175 GRICVPGNPSRCL

-209 NFIDGGF
+209 NFVDGGF
-216 SVDEAKTNVDWID
+216 SVDEAKTNVDWVD
-229 ANTLVIG
+229 ANTLIIG
-236 TDFGPDSVTTSGY
+236 TDFGPGSVTTSGY
-249 ARTLRLWHRGSDIND
+249 ARTLRLWRRGTDIND
-264 AEQIIEVELE
+264 AEQIIEVGLE
-274 DMSVGITTVAEN
+274 DMSVGINTVAED

-300 TEQNWLVTPE
+300 TEQNWLVTPD
-310 GVLAEI
+310 GALAEI

-322 NVQGVFGDKLIALM
+322 NLQGVFGDRLIALM
-336 RSDWSPTEAATYPAG
+336 RSDWSPTEDVTYPAG

-358 ESSISSGDA
+358 ASSISNSVA
-367 TDVSVILDPNAN
+367 TEVSVILDPNVN
-379 DELDAISAVTMTRDS
+379 DELDAISAVAITRDS
-394 IYVSALKDVSG
+394 IYISALKDVSG
-405 KLLRVRSGASA
+405 KLLRVRSGAGA
-416 EQAWSIT
+416 EPAWSVA
-423 TIEMPDN
+423 TIELPEN

-454 PSTLYLI
+454 PSALYLI
-461 NGDEEPE
+461 NGDEQPE

-482 LVEQHFVASVDGT
+482 LVEQQFVASADGT

-505 DAPMDGSTPARLTAY
+505 DAPMDGSTPTRLTAY
-520 GGFELSRTPSYMSAQ
+520 GGFELSRTPAYVSAQ

-591 PQHLGITGGSN
+591 PAHLGITGGSN

-647 NPNIPAHY
+647 NPDIPAHY

-663 YQNVRA
+663 FQNVRA

-702 GHDLIYFENAEGGHG
+702 GHELIYFENAEGGHG

-724 LAVTQAMEVVYLLQQ
+724 LAVTQAMEVIYLLQK

>member
-1 MFPNTRS
+1 MLSNIRPLTIS
-8 FSNSFF
+8 FT
-14 LSLIF
+14 L
-19 AALLT
+19 AALLA
-24 ACGAPEESQ
+24 ACGSPEDSA
-33 VSSTETSAETA
+33 VSSLKTPSEPETTPLTTTEPE
-44 GETETGALTDSGL
+44 SGPNL
-57 AAPPDLD
+57 E

-76 EALAWAAEQNALSI
+76 EALTWAAERNALSI

-98 FAAIRDAIETVLTSD
+98 FEGIRDAIETVLTSD

-128 FWQDDEHIRGLLRR
+128 YWQDDEHIRGLLRR
-142 TSLES
+142 TSLDS
-147 YRSDSPQW
+147 YRSDNPQW
-155 ETVIDIDSLAT
+155 ETVIDIDLLAT

-209 NFIDGGF
+209 NFVDGGF
-216 SVDEAKTNVDWID
+216 SVDEAKTNVDWVD
-229 ANTLVIG
+229 ANTLIIG
-236 TDFGPDSVTTSGY
+236 TDFGPGSVTTSGY
-249 ARTLRLWHRGSDIND
+249 ARTLRLWRRGTDIND
-264 AEQIIEVELE
+264 AEQIIEVGLE
-274 DMSVGITTVAEN
+274 DMSVGINTVAED

-300 TEQNWLVTPE
+300 TEQNWLVTPD
-310 GVLAEI
+310 GALAEI

-322 NVQGVFGDKLIALM
+322 NLQGVFGDKLIALM
-336 RSDWSPTEAATYPAG
+336 RSDWSPTEDVTYPAG

-358 ESSISSGDA
+358 ASSISNSAA
-367 TDVSVILDPNAN
+367 TEVSVILDPNLN
-379 DELDAISAVTMTRDS
+379 DELDAISAVAITSDS
-394 IYVSALKDVSG
+394 IYISALKDVSG
-405 KLLRVRSGASA
+405 KLLRVRSGAGA
-416 EQAWSIT
+416 EPAWSVA
-423 TIEMPDN
+423 TIELPEN

-461 NGDEEPE
+461 NGDEQPE

-482 LVEQHFVASVDGT
+482 LVEQQFVASADGT

-505 DAPMDGSTPARLTAY
+505 DAPMDGSTPTRLTAY
-520 GGFELSRTPSYMSAQ
+520 GGFELSRTPAYVSAQ

-591 PQHLGITGGSN
+591 PAHLGITGGSN

-647 NPNIPAHY
+647 NPDIPAHY

>member
-1 MFPNTRS
+1 MLSNIRPLTIS
-8 FSNSFF
+8 FT
-14 LSLIF
+14 L
-19 AALLT
+19 AALLA
-24 ACGAPEESQ
+24 ACGSPDDSA
-33 VSSTETSAETA
+33 VSSLKTASEPETTPLTAAEP
-44 GETETGALTDSGL
+44 ESGPNL
-57 AAPPDLD
+57 E

-76 EALAWAAEQNALSI
+76 EALTWAAEQNALSI
-90 PRLQGDPR
+90 PRLQGDSR
-98 FAAIRDAIETVLTSD
+98 FEGIRDAIETVLTSD
-113 DRIPTPGLVNGQVYN
+113 DRIPSPGLVNGQVYN

-142 TSLES
+142 TSLDS
-147 YRSDSPQW
+147 YHSDNPQW
-155 ETVIDIDSLAT
+155 ETVIDIDLLAT

-175 GRTCLPGDPSRCL
+175 GRICLPGNPSRCL

-209 NFIDGGF
+209 NFVDGGF
-216 SVDEAKTNVDWID
+216 SVDEAKTNVDWVD
-229 ANTLVIG
+229 ANTLIIG
-236 TDFGPDSVTTSGY
+236 TDFGPGSVTTSGY
-249 ARTLRLWHRGSDIND
+249 ARTLRLWRRGTDIND
-264 AEQIIEVELE
+264 AEQIIEVGLE
-274 DMSVGITTVAEN
+274 DMSVGINTVAED

-300 TEQNWLVTPE
+300 TEQNWLVTPD
-310 GVLAEI
+310 GALAEI

-322 NVQGVFGDKLIALM
+322 NLQGVFGDRLIALM
-336 RSDWSPTEAATYPAG
+336 RSDWSPTEDVTYPAG

-358 ESSISSGDA
+358 ASSISNSVA
-367 TDVSVILDPNAN
+367 TEVSVILDPNVN
-379 DELDAISAVTMTRDS
+379 DELDAISAVAITRDS
-394 IYVSALKDVSG
+394 IYISALKDVSG
-405 KLLRVRSGASA
+405 KLLRVRSGAGA
-416 EQAWSIT
+416 EPAWSVA
-423 TIEMPDN
+423 TIELPEN

-454 PSTLYLI
+454 PSALYLI
-461 NGDEEPE
+461 NGDEQPE

-482 LVEQHFVASVDGT
+482 LVEQQFVASADGT

-505 DAPMDGSTPARLTAY
+505 DAPMDGSTPTRLTAY
-520 GGFELSRTPSYMSAQ
+520 GGFELSRTPAYVSAQ

-591 PQHLGITGGSN
+591 PAHLGITGGSN

-647 NPNIPAHY
+647 NPDIPAHY

-663 YQNVRA
+663 FQNVRA

-702 GHDLIYFENAEGGHG
+702 GHELIYFENAEGGHG

-724 LAVTQAMEVVYLLQQ
+724 LAVTQAMEVIYLLQK